1 MDLATQQD
9 FSRLRQKSM
18 TSMPDRAEAATSK
31 LLWQYCAVV
40 LVTYLLAFA
49 FHYTPPLLYVI
60 CITAVYCS
68 ATPTFL
74 FSPRNVLYAYHL
86 LFYGI
91 AAMGAERYA
100 DFDYSEPA
108 VNLSYLMLTVSYLVS
123 YLTLFYAERVQ
134 TGRYRFLRVLTER
147 PNASQFLSGYSL
159 LMAAGSIFSAVMLV
173 LCTGG
178 LAHWLADPG
187 RAFLG
192 REGGGVYYIL
202 LLMSTS
208 VAASCIGTN
217 CFMGKSRV
225 SLVAYLL
232 ILITLTPML
241 GGKQRVFMTL
251 IFLFLPWVF
260 FAKTRSRK
268 AFYVFVSFLSC
279 FALGTWFRNM
289 HWIQAGD
296 MLAYS
301 LNYFSTLDN
310 LVMSVRDME
319 PGWLQTTF
327 LPFNKFLTP
336 FGTGG
341 NVVFYD
347 MSAWLTSIYF
357 PHLWDLRCT
366 EQWPIETDLYLSFH
380 YVFGLPLLIAYMTV
394 VGVLSGVA
402 YRTGSLGFMLVSTYV
417 TLMLPSHLRG
427 GLIIWTEFYLIP
439 FWLLCLWFL
448 GSALINRPHSN
459 DRNSTGRAS
468 TV

>member
-1 MDLATQQD
+1 MDLAAHQD
-9 FSRLRQKSM
+9 FSRRRQK
-18 TSMPDRAEAATSK
+18 PLAAGLGHDDTATQK
-31 LLWQYCAVV
+31 LLWQYCAIA

-49 FHYTPPLLYVI
+49 FHYTPPLLYVV

-74 FSPRNVLYAYHL
+74 LSPRNVLYAYHL

-91 AAMGAERYA
+91 AVMGAERYA
-100 DFDYSEPA
+100 DFDYSDPA

-123 YLTLFYAERVQ
+123 YLTLFHAERIQ
-134 TGRYRFLRVLTER
+134 TSRYRFLRVLTER
-147 PNASQFLSGYSL
+147 PDASHFLSRYSFL
-159 LMAAGSIFSAVMLV
+159 TAIGSILFAILLV
-173 LCTGG
+173 LSTGG
-178 LAHWLADPG
+178 LAHWMADPG

-192 REGGGVYYIL
+192 REGGGIYYIL

-217 CFMGKSRV
+217 CYLGKSKIT
-225 SLVAYLL
+225 LVAYLL
-232 ILITLTPML
+232 ILVILTPVL

-260 FAKTRSRK
+260 FARTKSRK
-268 AFYVFVSFLSC
+268 AFYVFVAFLSC

-310 LVMSVRDME
+310 LVMSVRDFE

-341 NVVFYD
+341 DVVFYD

-357 PHLWDLRCT
+357 PHFWDLRCT

-380 YVFGLPLLIAYMTV
+380 YIFGLPLLMGYMTI
-394 VGVLSGVA
+394 VGVLSSVA
-402 YRTGSLGFMLVSTYV
+402 YRSGSLGFMLVSTYV
-417 TLMLPSHLRG
+417 TLMLPTHLRG
-427 GLIIWTEFYLIP
+427 GLIIWTEFYLVP

-448 GSALINRPHSN
+448 GSTLIKHRTG
-459 DRNSTGRAS
+459 DRTSTPS
-468 TV
+468 TAVI